1 MAKSQRNPI
10 NPPIPSDRPTLT
22 DFAQNIQGNMVVL
35 YQSAHDHL
43 VLSSNPST
51 TDGAIQTISIV
62 DTGTSV
68 YLVVKTSRGW
78 FKSPAFT
85 AL

>member
-1 MAKSQRNPI
+1 MAKSQRREVR
-10 NPPIPSDRPTLT
+10 PPIPTDRTMLQDYT
-22 DFAQNIQGNMVVL
+22 AAIQYSFNDL
-35 YQSAHDHL
+35 FLAAHDHV
-43 VLSSNPST
+43 VLTSDPAAQ
-51 TDGAIQTISIV
+51 DGSIQQVSIV
-62 DTGTSV
+62 DTGSSV